1 MRAIVYTS
9 NTGSTRRYADMLS
22 EKVKLPAFSMEEASK
37 TVGSGEEIIYLGWIM
52 AGKIKGYTAAIR
64 KYKVRAV
71 CGVGMGQTGTQL
83 PEVRAKNNI
92 PQSIPLFTLQGTFDI
107 KKLHGI
113 YRLMMDI
120 MVRTAGRALEKKADR
135 TPEDD
140 DMLDMMMNG
149 SDRVKAQNL
158 EELINWY
165 ESER

>member
-1 MRAIVYTS
+1 MVIVYAS
-9 NTGSTRRYADMLS
+9 NTGYTKEYAKILMKEFD
-22 EKVKLPAFSMEEASK
+22 VPAYSYDNIPE
-37 TVGSGEEIIYLGWIM
+37 VHHGHDVVYLGWIM

-92 PQSIPLFTLQGTFDI
+92 PQSIPLFTLQGTFDV

>member
-1 MRAIVYTS
+1 
-9 NTGSTRRYADMLS
+9 
-22 EKVKLPAFSMEEASK
+22 
-37 TVGSGEEIIYLGWIM
+37 
-52 AGKIKGYTAAIR
+52 
-64 KYKVRAV
+64 
-71 CGVGMGQTGTQL
+71 
-83 PEVRAKNNI
+83 
-92 PQSIPLFTLQGTFDI
+92 
-107 KKLHGI
+107 
-113 YRLMMDI
+113 MMDI